1 MMQLFYHL
9 ILKKMYN
16 ICMLS
21 MSLSVKSNSTPV
33 SYCGYQYI
41 IHVSSFLPINPVTS
55 VLQLKFHCCLTQ
67 CAFIFNTL
75 TVVECRHA
83 KSKRDTRKP
92 PCSSTS
98 HHPIHG
104 CVGESSVEV
113 VGQSSVNFP
122 TSQTDPGK
130 FLL

>member
-1 MMQLFYHL
+1 
-9 ILKKMYN
+9 
-16 ICMLS
+16 
-21 MSLSVKSNSTPV
+21 MSLSVKS
-33 SYCGYQYI
+33 
-41 IHVSSFLPINPVTS
+41 SSFPIVQLWILVHYTCILLPPNQPCHICASTEI
-55 VLQLKFHCCLTQ
+55 HCCLTQ

-92 PCSSTS
+92 PPCSTTS

-113 VGQSSVNFP
+113 VG
-122 TSQTDPGK
+122 
-130 FLL
+130 